1 MSADDELERLNAR
14 RLAEM
19 KKNMAQ
25 KEHTSQE
32 SKKPQKTP
40 RDVLISRLG
49 YRGLEVL
56 ENAEYQYPQ
65 QVPFIIIKIAELI
78 NSGEMPEVMDG
89 GGLLSLFRAIGLNV
103 HMDTKINVEKD
114 GKFVSLSEKLNTS
127 KKDDV

>member
-40 RDVLISRLG
+40 RNVLISRLG

-65 QVPFIIIKIAELI
+65 QVPFIIMKIAELV
-78 NSGEMPEVMDG
+78 NSGEISEVIDG
-89 GGLLSLFRAIGLNV
+89 GGLLALFRAVGLNV

-114 GKFVSLSEKLNTS
+114 GKFVSLSEKLNTI